1 MPVGEY
7 RGFKMELTYDSF
19 HQEFSMILKGSMSHK
34 IALGSDARGNLIRLD
49 NALVNI
55 PNRLE
60 DVKTKLE
67 NLENQQKAA
76 EAESGKPFPQEKELT
91 VKSARLAELDAELNM
106 DDRKSTKQKEE
117 RPSVLADLKQRAG
130 QITPERYKSFTH
142 EEVL

>member
-1 MPVGEY
+1 
-7 RGFKMELTYDSF
+7 MELNYDSF

-34 IALGSDARGNLIRLD
+34 VMLGSDARGNLIRLD
-49 NALVNI
+49 NALNNI
-55 PNRLE
+55 PNRLV

-76 EAESGKPFPQEKELT
+76 KTEIGKPFPQEKELT

-106 DDRKSTKQKEE
+106 DDRNSPKTKEE
-117 RPSVLADLKQRAG
+117 RPSVLEDLKQRVG
-130 QITPERYKSFTH
+130 QILPERHKSSEY

>member
-1 MPVGEY
+1 
-7 RGFKMELTYDSF
+7 MELTYDSF
-19 HQEFSMILKGSMSHK
+19 HQEFSMTLKGNMSHK
-34 IALGSDARGNLIRLD
+34 VALGSDARGNLIRLD
-49 NALVNI
+49 NALANI

-76 EAESGKPFPQEKELT
+76 EAEIGKPFPQEKELT

-106 DDRKSTKQKEE
+106 DDRKSPKAKEE
-117 RPSVLADLKQRAG
+117 RPSVLVALKQRAG
-130 QITPERYKSFTH
+130 QIPPDRHRSSEH